1 MKIEAVH
8 IPPDKKNSNGSDQ
21 LRELLEGE
29 SGYLN
34 YKSLPPWDE
43 FYIKNNL

>member
-1 MKIEAVH
+1 MKIEMAH
-8 IPPDKKNSNGSDQ
+8 IPPDENNKNGSDQ

-29 SGYLN
+29 QEYLN

-43 FYIKNNL
+43 FYIKNYF